1 MAAQQEQDR
10 RGGGD
15 RSTDGEDQ
23 RENGAEQFSSKD
35 GGREGKGKE
44 REREKRKT
52 RERRFFNFAGGDIA
66 EAGDILQRDE
76 FGGRVG
82 GTGRER
88 GQIASTRGH
97 AYGSDQK
104 SKHQEEVLHPGVRLG
119 GERGRL

>member
-1 MAAQQEQDR
+1 MIVQRMAKI
-10 RGGGD
+10 
-15 RSTDGEDQ
+15 
-23 RENGAEQFSSKD
+23 NGKTVPNNFLRKMEVEK
-35 GGREGKGKE
+35 EKGE

>member
-1 MAAQQEQDR
+1 MEVGTKKR
-10 RGGGD
+10 
-15 RSTDGEDQ
+15 GEDEGR
-23 RENGAEQFSSKD
+23 RE
-35 GGREGKGKE
+35 
-44 REREKRKT
+44 T

-82 GTGRER
+82 GAGRER
-88 GQIASTRGH
+88 GQIATTRGH